1 MTPWV
6 RRLLI
11 GNVVVF
17 LLTQTVLP
25 ALYWDFAFVPARF
38 LMRPWTALTYT
49 FLHADFMHLLF
60 NMIGLFF
67 FGPRL
72 EERLGGRD
80 FLILYF
86 GSGMGGAILSF
97 IFAPASAVV
106 GASGAVFGVL
116 LGFAYF
122 WPRENI
128 HIWGV
133 IPIQARWLA
142 ILLVAVSLY
151 FGFSSGRSSIA
162 HFAHLGGLV
171 LAFGYLKIRE
181 RLIRMKRKEA
191 LKEFS
196 PPPKLKRADES
207 ALRKRWKAIDLKSLH
222 PLNREE
228 AEALLHKV
236 GRYGARSLSNEERAF
251 LDRISG
257 EI

>member
-1 MTPWV
+1 
-6 RRLLI
+6 
-11 GNVVVF
+11 
-17 LLTQTVLP
+17 
-25 ALYWDFAFVPARF
+25 
-38 LMRPWTALTYT
+38 MRPWTALTYT

-181 RLIRMKRKEA
+181 RLIRMKAEGSSERVQPTPQAQAGGRVRASETVEGDRPEVA
-191 LKEFS
+191 S
-196 PPPKLKRADES
+196 PPQPGRGGGAS
-207 ALRKRWKAIDLKSLH
+207 PQGGTIRRKV
-222 PLNREE
+222 
-228 AEALLHKV
+228 AEQ
-236 GRYGARSLSNEERAF
+236 
-251 LDRISG
+251 
-257 EI
+257 